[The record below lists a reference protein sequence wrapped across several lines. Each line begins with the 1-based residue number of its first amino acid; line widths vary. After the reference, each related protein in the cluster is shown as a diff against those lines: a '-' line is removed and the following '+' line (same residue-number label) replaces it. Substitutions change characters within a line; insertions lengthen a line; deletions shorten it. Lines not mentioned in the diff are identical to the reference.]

1 MRVAAWALPPIVLLC
16 GWPLAVQLFG
26 DGHVSGSIWP
36 PGEFSADLLN
46 LIAPTALVQFAP
58 STLQQVTFHVNSTA
72 QVWSSYLGIPLIA
85 LCAATVVRL
94 RRRVE
99 VWLFAALFVTS
110 VLLSLGPSL
119 RVGGHDTG
127 IPLPMRV
134 VQGIPG
140 LGNLEADRF
149 TLYAYLSAAILV
161 AVLVVDLRQR
171 QRRPLVWPLAAAAV
185 CVSLLPTVH
194 FPTEASTVPAFFSS
208 GAREVAPGRT
218 VLLLPLADST
228 HPQAMLWQAVAGY
241 RFAMTGGYAIR
252 PLPGGV
258 ATTAPAG
265 AGVAAVIENVEATS
279 AVPAIT
285 AATRARWIAQLRADG
300 VSSVIVGPD
309 RADAALVDF
318 ITRLLQT
325 SPRWTGGVALWP
337 SI

>member
-1 MRVAAWALPPIVLLC
+1 
-16 GWPLAVQLFG
+16 
-26 DGHVSGSIWP
+26 
-36 PGEFSADLLN
+36 
-46 LIAPTALVQFAP
+46 
-58 STLQQVTFHVNSTA
+58 
-72 QVWSSYLGIPLIA
+72 
-85 LCAATVVRL
+85 
-94 RRRVE
+94 
-99 VWLFAALFVTS
+99 
-110 VLLSLGPSL
+110 
-119 RVGGHDTG
+119 
-127 IPLPMRV
+127 MRV

-171 QRRPLVWPLAAAAV
+171 QRRPLDWPLAAAAV